1 MANLFNYPSRA
12 AYVADTSRPAQQSS
26 VSYDGSETIVDGR
39 NVILP
44 FTPANCEVGDMVIYD
59 TLENKKKILKWASY
73 YAGTFDAS
81 RYIKSNAV
89 FVGFQGR
96 RALFFAVANAASAAQ
111 KWACACYFR
120 LTGLDLTVDGSFTFK
135 TYYSSAA
142 HTDNVV
148 SWTAGATLASVVT
161 TMNSLG
167 LNASYFKAAALADG
181 TGIGVQVD
189 YPTTATVSNIFSLTA
204 QSGGAADAEVEY
216 MNQYDG
222 NDAVFQY
229 MNTGSVIPGRKAA
242 TSSVLRRNGNVLSY
256 GGAHYDKFYDYYKTN
271 GSATFVAESTA
282 APMNKACFDA
292 LASSVVEAEL
302 ALYNKYDGDYGKYIK
317 AAMVS
322 EETLR
327 GVMGLWYD
335 GEVEQTAI
343 LGQILT
349 KDYDEN
355 VIPAFPACY
364 YAYRFGVNTPG
375 VTTGFEAGQWGSPT
389 PWQIVK
395 IIKQVGLNASNKTTL
410 NLAIEKFNPSGTF
423 YGNGSYFWTC
433 AEYSDNFAFIYSG
446 GNGNL
451 GNYIKNGTLNSRALL
466 ALVFD

>member
-12 AYVADTSRPAQQSS
+12 AYVSDTTRPAQESS
-26 VSYDGSETIVDGR
+26 ISYDGSVAISDGK
-39 NVILP
+39 NIILP
-44 FTPANCEVGDMVIYD
+44 FVPGNCEIGDMVIFD
-59 TLENKKKILKWASY
+59 TLEGKKKILKWASY

-89 FVGFQGR
+89 FVGFQGKK
-96 RALFFAVANAASAAQ
+96 ALFFAVANAASASQ

-120 LTGLDLTVDGSFTFK
+120 LTGLDLTADGSFTFN

-142 HTDNVV
+142 HNDNVV
-148 SWTAGATLASVVT
+148 SWEAGATLASVVA

-167 LNASYFKAAALADG
+167 LSASYFKAVALADG

-204 QSGGAADAEVEY
+204 QTGGAADAEVEY

-229 MNTGSVIPGRKAA
+229 INTGSVIPGRKAA
-242 TSSVLRRNGNVLSY
+242 TTQVLRRNGNVLSY

-282 APMNKACFDA
+282 TPMNKACFDA
-292 LASSVVEAEL
+292 LASSIVEAEL
-302 ALYNKYDGDYGKYIK
+302 ALYNKYGGDYGKYIK

-349 KDYDEN
+349 KDYNEN

-375 VTTGFEAGQWGSPT
+375 VTTGFEAGQWGCPT
-389 PWQIVK
+389 SWQIVK

-410 NLAIEKFNPSGTF
+410 NLAIDKFNPSGNF

-433 AEYSDNFAFIYSG
+433 AEYSAFNAFFY
-446 GNGNL
+446 NG
-451 GNYIKNGTLNSRALL
+451 YYGTLNNSYKNYACSSRALL
-466 ALVFD
+466 ALAFD